1 MEDAV
6 IIDAVRTA
14 GGKRNGKL
22 KDWHPAALAAHVL
35 KSLEERNSLNPESID
50 DVIMGCVM
58 QVGEQSLNIGRNAV
72 QALDGKPGAAITLT
86 AQVLDGETIID
97 MADNGPG
104 LPDAVRKNLFEPFS
118 NSGRSGG
125 TGLGLAIAREL
136 IRAQVAATVQDPSEA
151 ADKLRH
157 LIAIVSRG

>member
-1 MEDAV
+1 M
-6 IIDAVRTA
+6 II
-14 GGKRNGKL
+14 
-22 KDWHPAALAAHVL
+22 
-35 KSLEERNSLNPESID
+35 
-50 DVIMGCVM
+50 
-58 QVGEQSLNIGRNAV
+58 NIGRNAV

-86 AQVLDGETIID
+86 AQALDSETIID

-136 IRAQVAATVQDPSEA
+136 IRAHGGDVTLKKSDAAGTVFRITLPTGAPQNDTGA
-151 ADKLRH
+151 R
-157 LIAIVSRG
+157 